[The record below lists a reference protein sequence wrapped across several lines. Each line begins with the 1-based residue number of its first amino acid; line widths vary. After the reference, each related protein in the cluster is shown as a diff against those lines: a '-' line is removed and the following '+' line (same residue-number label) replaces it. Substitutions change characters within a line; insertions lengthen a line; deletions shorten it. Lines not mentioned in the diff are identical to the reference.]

1 MTSHPCEKD
10 SDEDIRKVFMQVANT
25 NSDESS
31 DFITVQ
37 DLMKLAEDHN
47 DNLSEYEAQ
56 LILKRVD
63 PGNGGEK
70 MSLTKFLK
78 FNQRINFHD
87 FEEEN

>member
-31 DFITVQ
+31 DFITVE

-47 DNLSEYEAQ
+47 DNLTVDEAKI
-56 LILKRVD
+56 ILKKVD
-63 PGNGGEK
+63 P
-70 MSLTKFLK
+70 
-78 FNQRINFHD
+78 
-87 FEEEN
+87 